1 MKTDPKV
8 TALLEQWSSFVATR
22 EAERHRLTNPPG
34 LEEKRAELVEAQ
46 QELARLKGKV
56 QLLKAELT
64 VSAAGENYSKPLFDS
79 EWAAKKVELKDQ
91 CEVALMGEISSGK
104 SIPTIMHEYNL
115 SNPAWLYR
123 IRDRMNHHTLKEAAK
138 VRNAE
143 WFWSD
148 FTGTHRFALAL
159 GDEGTW
165 KYVKMMGALESDLE
179 GEYAVWDA
187 ENGDYIA
194 GSKEVFESDTPQGK
208 MKRKNLLAAVLDGSY
223 NGVIKES
230 PNPYFG
236 DGTS

>member
-148 FTGTHRFALAL
+148 FTGVHRYSLAL
-159 GDEGTW
+159 GDNGTW
-165 KYVKMMGALESDLE
+165 KYVKMMGAIGSDYE
-179 GEYAVWDA
+179 GDEAVWDA
-187 ENGDYIA
+187 ETGEFIT
-194 GSKEVFESDTPQGK
+194 GSRDVYDSDTAQGRE
-208 MKRKNLLAAVLDGSY
+208 KRKNMLIQVLEGTY
-223 NGVIKES
+223 KGVVKEA
-230 PNPYFG
+230 PNPYYTN
-236 DGTS
+236 D